1 MATTSNVGNST
12 ESTTS
17 VMQATIGW
25 VELLKT
31 ARKMEKKYKKQ
42 MEELRRQMT
51 RNYRLVTTQIEKENN
66 DHNDH
71 NVHNN
76 DEERAKK
83 WIRENL
89 EDAQQFIDRTVGIKG
104 ITEDPLKVVAEIE
117 GCGSSINDINTNVIA
132 ANTEGTL
139 QAQFLDNHH
148 DDDDDVLTSC
158 QSSYNHHQALP
169 RVSISS
175 SIVPSS
181 ISQEELYGY

>member
-1 MATTSNVGNST
+1 MATTSNVGNSN
-12 ESTTS
+12 ESTTA

-51 RNYRLVTTQIEKENN
+51 RNYRLVTTQIENEN
-66 DHNDH
+66 

-89 EDAQQFIDRTVGIKG
+89 EEAQLFIDRTVGIKG
-104 ITEDPLKVVAEIE
+104 ITEDPLKVAAEIE
-117 GCGSSINDINTNVIA
+117 GCGSSSIHDTNTNVIA